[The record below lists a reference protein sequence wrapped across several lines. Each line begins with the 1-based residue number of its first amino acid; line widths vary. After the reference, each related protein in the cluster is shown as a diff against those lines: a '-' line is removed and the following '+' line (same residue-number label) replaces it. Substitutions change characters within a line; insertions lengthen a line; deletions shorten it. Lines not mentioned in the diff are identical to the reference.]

1 MSHLRRT
8 TAGLGAAALLAS
20 PITLLTATPANAA
33 EREFRYAGAKVEY
46 EVDKDDGRFEVELDI
61 DDAKRGTKWRVQ
73 LFQDGK
79 RYFNRLRTAPGD
91 GDIEVERSRRDTAG
105 SDVFKLRLHR
115 AGFEPVIKTI
125 TLR

>member
-1 MSHLRRT
+1 MSHLRRM

-20 PITLLTATPANAA
+20 PITLLTAAPANAA

-61 DDAKRGTKWRVQ
+61 DNAKRGTKWRVM
-73 LFQDGK
+73 LFHDGK
-79 RYFNRLRTAPGD
+79 RYYNKLSTAPRD
-91 GDIEVERSRRDTAG
+91 GDIEVERNRGNTAG
-105 SDVFKLRLHR
+105 KDVFTLRVHR
-115 AGFEPVIKTI
+115 AGFKPVFKTI